1 MRNLIFA
8 LTGLIAFTTA
18 LPLKAITPVDVEL
31 QLLVDISGSIDSRE
45 YDLQLQGYQGAFQ
58 SDTVQ
63 NAIIN
68 GTLGQIAVQMI
79 MWSGSSQQQVMV
91 DWTLIDSAQSAN
103 DFADDLASLARP
115 FAGWTAIGSA
125 IEYSYPLF
133 DNNGFDGTA
142 QVIDISGDGTNN
154 QGISP
159 DTAANSAIA
168 AGVDTINGI
177 VITTS
182 QRVIDQYADDVIAGD
197 SPFLLAPADF
207 AAFQTSVENKIAA
220 EIAGTQPVG
229 VVSIP
234 EPSSIILLL
243 IGLTTL
249 LLTRRPDSFRQLKVQ
264 LKTQLVPQLK

>member
-1 MRNLIFA
+1 MSNLLKISVC
-8 LTGLIAFTTA
+8 LLVLSTA
-18 LPLKAITPVDVEL
+18 APLKAITPVDVEL
-31 QLLVDISGSIDSRE
+31 QLLLDISGSIDSNE

-79 MWSGSSQQQVMV
+79 MWSSSSQQQVMV
-91 DWTLIDSAQSAN
+91 DWTLIDSAQAAN
-103 DFADDLASLARP
+103 DFANDLASLARP

-133 DNNGFDGTA
+133 DSNGFDGTA

-159 DTAANSAIA
+159 DTAANNAIN

-182 QRVIDQYADDVIAGD
+182 QSVIDQYADDVIAGD

-220 EIAGTQPVG
+220 EIAGTTPVG
-229 VVSIP
+229 AIAIP
-234 EPSSIILLL
+234 EPSSL
-243 IGLTTL
+243 TL
-249 LLTRRPDSFRQLKVQ
+249 LFIALISLGLMKHLVLGKKLIT
-264 LKTQLVPQLK
+264 KTASA